1 MCCSP
6 VIIDASLGVG
16 MVGGVKAILVALFV
30 LVLGMGC
37 GKKGEPTPKAEPESK
52 SGAKPSRPKQ
62 TQNVGSKEAA
72 NPWETP
78 ISLSLFMA
86 REYAGE
92 GQVNALLEIARAQ
105 IGAGNKQEAVKTL
118 RQAWVVAQ
126 TIEDA
131 PDPDDGPEN
140 PKGGPEDPEGG
151 PGSESSRAL
160 MMIALAL
167 ATAGDLKQAL
177 EVIRTIKNEHAKS
190 EARLHI
196 ALVLSERGDL
206 KQALEVARM
215 IKNDKIRVD
224 HVRSI
229 VSALIEEGE
238 VKQALEVARTI
249 KNVRSKAN
257 SLREIALSK
266 LRRETNNNLW

>member
-1 MCCSP
+1 M
-6 VIIDASLGVG
+6 
-16 MVGGVKAILVALFV
+16 KAILAAL
-30 LVLGMGC
+30 LALALGMGC
-37 GKKGEPTPKAEPESK
+37 GKKGELTPKAEPEST

-62 TQNVGSKEAA
+62 TPNAGRKEAA
-72 NPWETP
+72 NPWEIP

-92 GQVNALLEIARAQ
+92 GQANALVEIARAQ
-105 IGAGNKQEAVKTL
+105 IGAGNKQQAVKTL

-140 PKGGPEDPEGG
+140 LKGGSDPDNGPEAPKGG
-151 PGSESSRAL
+151 PGSENSSRAYAL
-160 MMIALAL
+160 MMIASVL
-167 ATAGDLKQAL
+167 ATAGDVKQAL

-190 EARLHI
+190 EVRLHI
-196 ALVLSERGDL
+196 AQFLSERGDV

-215 IKNDKIRVD
+215 IKDDRIRVD

-229 VSALIEEGE
+229 V
-238 VKQALEVARTI
+238 
-249 KNVRSKAN
+249 
-257 SLREIALSK
+257 
-266 LRRETNNNLW
+266 